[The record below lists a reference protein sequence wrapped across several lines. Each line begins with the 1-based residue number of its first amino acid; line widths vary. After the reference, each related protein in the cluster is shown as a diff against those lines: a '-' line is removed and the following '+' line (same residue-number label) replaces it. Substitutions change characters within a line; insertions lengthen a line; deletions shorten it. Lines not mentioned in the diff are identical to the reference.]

1 MSSCNCPIHIYIYNI
16 HIGGWGEERSGPT
29 GKSASFRS
37 CVRARGL
44 VVRWEWRS
52 KSAAAFSLFPFVSPR
67 PSLFPSGA
75 KVSPNEFK

>member
-1 MSSCNCPIHIYIYNI
+1 MRPP
-16 HIGGWGEERSGPT
+16 GPPT

-52 KSAAAFSLFPFVSPR
+52 KSAATFSLFPFVSPR

-75 KVSPNEFK
+75 KVSSSEFKRVQMRSSEFKRVRVSSSEFK